1 MENYDTNQG
10 HGESN
15 YEETPTGYDLTL
27 RKVVQQRPIAGMD
40 QNMNA
45 ISGQAGQF
53 RKLKFEGAQVP
64 ANSNA
69 VRTEFNKM
77 KGLLPSRDG

>member
-1 MENYDTNQG
+1 MLKRTQPPLYSEESDLDMENYDTNQG

-53 RKLKFEGAQVP
+53 RKLKFEGA
-64 ANSNA
+64 
-69 VRTEFNKM
+69 
-77 KGLLPSRDG
+77 